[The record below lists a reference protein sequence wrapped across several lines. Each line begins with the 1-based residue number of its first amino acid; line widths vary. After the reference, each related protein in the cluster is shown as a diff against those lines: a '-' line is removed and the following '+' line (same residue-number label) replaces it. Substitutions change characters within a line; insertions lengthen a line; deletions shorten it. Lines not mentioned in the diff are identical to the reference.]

1 MKTIVVLATL
11 AVLVGGCDR
20 FGRSRSGRRPAQT
33 EGGQERLAEAG
44 ASESKSA
51 GEVRDLAASVKA
63 VCADKRRRF
72 EEFVKSKRQEL
83 APVCADLESLSKQVA
98 AAMEKKSASGKDVQ
112 YEHKLLEAMKDKTV
126 NELAVKYLGGDFSS
140 VREDFIKQVRDTS
153 SAEERYRKALA
164 EADAAHSDVAVARK
178 KLEGQTRDQQ
188 KAEISRLRKEI
199 SDLEK
204 RWAAVH
210 KDVNNLTKH
219 SMVGDARAKQER
231 RDRQEVLDNRLRDIQ
246 DEILR
251 KRKQVD
257 VLTSPGNAVAIEQR
271 AMKETQWL
279 QRSADNN
286 HEMRLMD
293 IERRMKPKR
302 FLSDVLPEFESKTIG
317 KLRAAIVA
325 KKDALEAEIAK
336 CDGKIREIESI
347 ETSLPLA
354 EARELQEFRKKLL
367 GL

>member
-33 EGGQERLAEAG
+33 EGEQERLAEAG
-44 ASESKSA
+44 ASGSKSA

-72 EEFVKSKRQEL
+72 EEFVKNKRQEL
-83 APVCADLESLSKQVA
+83 APVCADLEALSKQVA

-112 YEHKLLEAMKDKTV
+112 YENKLLEAMKDKTV

-164 EADAAHSDVAVARK
+164 EADAAHSAVAVAQK

-188 KAEISRLRKEI
+188 KAEISRLKKEI
-199 SDLEK
+199 SALEK
-204 RWAAVH
+204 RWAAVR
-210 KDVNNLTKH
+210 KDINNLTKH
-219 SMVGDARAKQER
+219 SMIGDARAEQER
-231 RDRQEVLDNRLRDIQ
+231 REKGMVLENRLNDIQ
-246 DEILR
+246 DEIVK
-251 KRKQVD
+251 KREQLD
-257 VLTSPGNAVAIEQR
+257 YLTAPGNAVAIEQR
-271 AMKETQWL
+271 AMDKTQQL
-279 QRSADNN
+279 RRDADLN
-286 HEMRLMD
+286 HYRRIDD

-302 FLSDVLPEFESKTIG
+302 FLADVLPEYESKTIG
-317 KLRAAIVA
+317 KLRATIVA